1 MTKLFF
7 VVLKFSV
14 IIVLYFSI
22 SKAEI
27 SKKFAG
33 INLICNGKYQIIGYE
48 FIDEDKV
55 IRRASSK
62 TDDDYYDNMGSYNIS
77 SNFIHLDIEGDLFKR
92 EISIETLELFIGVH
106 SNNKL
111 VGKCD
116 KFYGDLDKYFKK

>member
-77 SNFIHLDIEGDLFKR
+77 SN
-92 EISIETLELFIGVH
+92 
-106 SNNKL
+106 
-111 VGKCD
+111 
-116 KFYGDLDKYFKK
+116 